1 MDLSE
6 RIAIIT
12 GGASG
17 LGRATAE
24 RFVAAGARVALLDI
38 DEAAGNALAAALGA
52 SGRYCHVDVAD
63 DESVAAAIDAVID
76 AWGAIHVCVNCAGRG
91 GGGIKTLGR
100 NGRFPLALF
109 KEVIEIN
116 LIGTFNVLARAAEKM
131 AVNDPDA
138 GGERGVIVNT
148 ASIAAFEGQRGQ
160 VAYAASKGGIVGLT
174 LPAAR
179 DLAYY
184 GIRVV
189 TIAPGV
195 FDTPILKGISD
206 EARASLAS
214 SIPFPQRLGAPAEYA
229 ALAEHVV
236 RNAYLNGAVLR
247 LDGALRMAMG

>member
-6 RIAIIT
+6 KIAIIT
-12 GGASG
+12 GAASG

-24 RFVAAGARVALLDI
+24 RFAAAGARVALLDV
-38 DEAAGNALAAALGA
+38 DEAAGKALAAGLGEA
-52 SGRYCHVDVAD
+52 AMYRRVDVAND
-63 DESVAAAIDAVID
+63 DSVAAAIDGVVD
-76 AWGAIHVCVNCAGRG
+76 AWGAVHVCVNCAGRG

-100 NGRFPLALF
+100 KGRFPLALF
-109 KEVIEIN
+109 KEVLEVN
-116 LIGTFNVLARAAEKM
+116 LVGTFNVLARAAEKM
-131 AVNDPDA
+131 SVNDPDV

-195 FDTPILKGISD
+195 FDTPILKGITD
-206 EARASLAS
+206 EARASLAA
-214 SIPFPQRLGAPAEYA
+214 SIPFPQRLGEPAEYA

-236 RNAYLNGAVLR
+236 RNAYINGTVLR